1 LIYAF
6 GKEGT
11 KKKERKKEREN
22 KKNIRS
28 FENEPTR
35 QTICLSG
42 SRGSRPTLL

>member
-11 KKKERKKEREN
+11 KKKEREN
-22 KKNIRS
+22 KKNIIRS

-35 QTICLSG
+35 KTICLSG
-42 SRGSRPTLL
+42 RWGSRPTVL